1 MQNKITDFKIES
13 YGCVEL
19 TTNKNGATVKHSYY
33 SVPREVIKKFINAS
47 TEPSVKDFEDWLKD
61 AKDKDAD
68 NKIEACSSSCFW
80 SN

>member
-19 TTNKNGATVKHSYY
+19 TTYKNGATVKHSYY
-33 SVPREVIKKFINAS
+33 NVPREVIKKFINAS

-61 AKDKDAD
+61 AEDKDANN
-68 NKIEACSSSCFW
+68 NKTICSSSFW

>member
-1 MQNKITDFKIES
+1 MQNKITDFKIEAH
-13 YGCVEL
+13 GCVEL
-19 TTNKNGATVKHSYY
+19 TTYKNDAAVKHSYY

-68 NKIEACSSSCFW
+68 NETTCISCSFW

>member
-33 SVPREVIKKFINAS
+33 NVPREVIKKFINAS

-68 NKIEACSSSCFW
+68 NKIEACSSSFW

>member
-1 MQNKITDFKIES
+1 MQNKITDFKIEAH
-13 YGCVEL
+13 GCVEL
-19 TTNKNGATVKHSYY
+19 TTCKNDVTVKHSYY

-61 AKDKDAD
+61 AKDKDVD
-68 NKIEACSSSCFW
+68 NEMTCISCSFW

>member
-19 TTNKNGATVKHSYY
+19 TTNKDGATVKHSYY
-33 SVPREVIKKFINAS
+33 NVPREVIKKFINAS

-61 AKDKDAD
+61 AKDKAEKD
-68 NKIEACSSSCFW
+68 SPSVVGYSFW

>member
-19 TTNKNGATVKHSYY
+19 TTYKNGATVKHSYY

-61 AKDKDAD
+61 TKDKEAD
-68 NKIEACSSSCFW
+68 NAKSIDCYSFW

>member
-1 MQNKITDFKIES
+1 MANEISQFKIES
-13 YGCVEL
+13 YGNVEL
-19 TTNKNGATVKHSYY
+19 TSYKNGCEVKHSYY

-68 NKIEACSSSCFW
+68 SKTICNSFW

>member
-68 NKIEACSSSCFW
+68 NKIEVCSSSFW

>member
-1 MQNKITDFKIES
+1 MQNKITDFKIEA

-19 TTNKNGATVKHSYY
+19 TTNKDGATVKHSYY
-33 SVPREVIKKFINAS
+33 NVPREVIKKFINAS

-68 NKIEACSSSCFW
+68 NKTICSSSFW

>member
-19 TTNKNGATVKHSYY
+19 TTYKNGATVKHSYY

-61 AKDKDAD
+61 AKDKDTD
-68 NKIEACSSSCFW
+68 DKTPCISCSFW